1 MKVMVIGGTGTIG
14 RPVVEA
20 LQARHEVISVGHR
33 RGALTVDITDDGSV
47 AALFAK
53 VGGLDAV
60 VVATGDVHFGTL
72 AGMSAEQFNIGLQ
85 GKLLGQVR
93 VALAAQHQ
101 LNDGGSITLTT
112 GITAGEPIA
121 QGSNATTVGA
131 AIEGFVL
138 AAATELPRSIR
149 INAISPNVLD
159 ASAEAYG
166 DFFPGFGS
174 VSGAEVA
181 QAYRRSVEGVQTG
194 RVYRVW

>member
-14 RPVVEA
+14 RPVVDA
-20 LQARHEVISVGHR
+20 LRARHEVICVGHSS
-33 RGALTVDITDDGSV
+33 GELTVDITDDASV
-47 AALFAK
+47 TALFGK
-53 VGGLDAV
+53 VGPLDAV
-60 VVATGDVHFGTL
+60 VVATGNVHFGTL
-72 AGMSAEQFNIGLQ
+72 ASMTTEQFNIGLQ

-93 VALAAQHQ
+93 VALAAQHH

-121 QGSNATTVGA
+121 QGSNATTVGT

-149 INAISPNVLD
+149 INAVSPNVLD
-159 ASAEAYG
+159 ESVDAYG

-174 VSGAEVA
+174 VPGAKVA

-194 RVYRVW
+194 RVFRIW